1 MEFIKFILIYSLL
14 TISVIGYGLFFSL
27 KLTKYNNFDKSNISI
42 GYVGIFGIFFFN
54 FYFIFN

>member
-14 TISVIGYGLFFSL
+14 TISVIGYWLFFSL

-42 GYVGIFGIFFFN
+42 GYVGIFGIFF
-54 FYFIFN
+54 